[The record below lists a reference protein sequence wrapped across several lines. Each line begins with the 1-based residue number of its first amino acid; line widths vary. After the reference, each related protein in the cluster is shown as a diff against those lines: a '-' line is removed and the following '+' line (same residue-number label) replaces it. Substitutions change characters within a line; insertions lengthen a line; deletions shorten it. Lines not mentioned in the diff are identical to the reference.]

1 MPGDS
6 GEQVLVLLL
15 VLILVLVLVLVLPL
29 VLLVLVLVP
38 QAALVACRRRKR
50 MIVEDGGDKVA
61 FIRPAP
67 TRVEEEEEELE
78 GVDSSLEE
86 PTRDPR

>member
-1 MPGDS
+1 
-6 GEQVLVLLL
+6 
-15 VLILVLVLVLVLPL
+15 
-29 VLLVLVLVP
+29 
-38 QAALVACRRRKR
+38 

-67 TRVEEEEEELE
+67 TRVEKEEEEEEEELE